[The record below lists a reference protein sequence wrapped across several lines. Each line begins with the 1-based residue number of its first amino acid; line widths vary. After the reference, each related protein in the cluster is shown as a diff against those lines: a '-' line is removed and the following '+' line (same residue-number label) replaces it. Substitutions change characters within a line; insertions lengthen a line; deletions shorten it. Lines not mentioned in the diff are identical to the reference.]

1 MRLVACAASV
11 LALTFAAGCGD
22 SVADVEPPTRQPDGT
37 ASVEE
42 FAEYAESVDEDWE
55 RSPVMAAGTFL
66 RLDERTAAKT
76 TIEGV
81 ASAEGT
87 GPEVVTVTLDGLL
100 DDSVRA
106 ERWILTFVPEDEIY
120 HLTEASWAQR
130 CQPERGQQDFS
141 TEACV

>member
-55 RSPVMAAGTFL
+55 RSPVMAAGEFL

-120 HLTEASWAQR
+120 RLTEASWAQR
-130 CQPERGQQDFS
+130 CQPERGHQDFS